1 MNEVVILSAVRTP
14 IGKMGR
20 SLSSLSSVDLG
31 TLAAKEAIEQAHIA
45 PEIIS
50 QAIIGNVLQAGA
62 GQNVARQIALKSGLS
77 ETSTAMTINQVCG
90 SGLKAIRLGQSAIML
105 GDAEAV
111 LVGGTESMTN
121 VPHLVPNMRQ
131 GKPYG
136 STTMLDGLEHDGLL
150 DAFSHKPMG
159 ITAENVAHKYHVTRE
174 AQDALALRS
183 HQRAVSATESGAF
196 NDEIVPVTIT
206 SKKGTTTITRDEPI
220 RPDTSMAAL
229 AGLKPAFVP
238 NGMVTA
244 GNAAGLNDGASML
257 VLMSKKRAD
266 QANIPYLA
274 VLDTYQEAG
283 IDPNYMGYAPFYAV
297 NQLLAKQQMSIDD
310 IDRFEINEAFAA
322 QTVAVM
328 RDLQIP
334 DEKVN
339 VNGGAIAL
347 GHPVGASGARIVT
360 TLVHDLKRENL
371 KTGIATL
378 CVGGGMGV
386 ALSLHLE

>member
-266 QANIPYLA
+266 QASIPYLA

-297 NQLLAKQQMSIDD
+297 NQLLAKQQMRIDD

-334 DEKVN
+334 DDKVN